1 MNLNFELVNN
11 RILYSGFYQYINR
24 TNTGSYLMYIGQMTP
39 DLKKR
44 QGVGIRIYLTG
55 QFEENYWIDDQAEGI
70 GRCIFKLGSYYEGG
84 FKHNVKH
91 GYGDYV
97 NYTGDRYI
105 GYYKNDE
112 REYEG

>member
-1 MNLNFELVNN
+1 
-11 RILYSGFYQYINR
+11 
-24 TNTGSYLMYIGQMTP
+24 MTP

-112 REYEG
+112 REYEGWKLIEEREFLTGIFSNGFISDQY